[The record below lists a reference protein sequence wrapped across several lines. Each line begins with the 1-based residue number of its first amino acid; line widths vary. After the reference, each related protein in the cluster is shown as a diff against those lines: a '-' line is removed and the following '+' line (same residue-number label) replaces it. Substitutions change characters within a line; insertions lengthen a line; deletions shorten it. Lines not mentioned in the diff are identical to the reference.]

1 VRTQPGTQNP
11 AQQRAFRDPDVAAI
25 VSELIRHNDVRLVRI
40 ARQAVVTPTPTPRR
54 DLRDQLAAKGE
65 PVSDALIDSAQVIAA
80 AGSRI
85 YRRPDLETRERLKGG
100 LLERYVHDLVASRAP
115 ASVKHEV
122 LIELALHP
130 HSGLRWSNPKEV
142 VVDDEP
148 FEAYECK
155 WGGAIDQGDVDE
167 MGDVFQSA
175 KAEGLD
181 ARPCVA
187 IMGSERELRSR
198 ISTEGIRLDEVLY
211 LSDMTDLPVLGERPP
226 SRRLR

>member
-1 VRTQPGTQNP
+1 M
-11 AQQRAFRDPDVAAI
+11 A
-25 VSELIRHNDVRLVRI
+25 ELIRHNDVRLVRI
-40 ARQAVVTPTPTPRR
+40 ARHAVVTPTPTPRP
-54 DLRDQLAAKGE
+54 DLRAQLAAKGGS
-65 PVSDALIDSAQVIAA
+65 VSDAVLDSAQVIAA
-80 AGSRI
+80 AGARI
-85 YRRPDLETRERLKGG
+85 CGRPDPETRERLKGG

-115 ASVKHEV
+115 ASVKREV

-130 HSGLRWSNPKEV
+130 HSGSPWSNPKEV

-167 MGDVFQSA
+167 LGDVLLSA
-175 KAEGLD
+175 RTEGVD

-187 IMGSERELRSR
+187 IMCSERDLRTR
-198 ISTEGIRLDEVLY
+198 IATYGIQLDEVLY